1 GRAGAGSELR
11 EGREAVLGRDPEHR
25 CPPVLGRGRRAAHA
39 GDEALLPCP
48 QLLLAQERWA
58 GGGQPR
64 GQLAPGSAGLAASGW
79 AGSGGGASGTSAAS
93 GGRSRF
99 AATWAALASSSA
111 SIAASSI
118 LSISRFTSG
127 DGGSILP
134 PVSSSSTGLSPVI
147 QDVSLRGL
155 TRRTRETADGSIW
168 VTPRT
173 SPSVVSR
180 SWAPHDGQT
189 ALSTG
194 TVAEHHG
201 QVVVSPLGL
210 LRSGL
215 IDSLLPLDRC
225 RWLRRDVVD
234 HPVHPRH
241 LVDDAAADLGQDL
254 VRQLRPI
261 SGHAVVRGHRANCYH
276 VRVRSTIPHDAHAA
290 DRRED
295 GERLPDAAVQP
306 GRLDLVDDDPVGLAQ
321 RLEPL
326 RRDLADDPDREPGAR
341 ERLAVDHRL
350 GQAQLETN
358 GADLVLEQVA
368 QRLDELE
375 PHVGGEPADVVVGL
389 DLLGG
394 LGLGRGALDHVRV
407 ERSLGQE
414 VDLAQLL
421 RLLLEDPD
429 ELVADDPP
437 LLLGVDHAG
446 EAGQEALPRV
456 DH

>member
-1 GRAGAGSELR
+1 GE
-11 EGREAVLGRDPEHR
+11 
-25 CPPVLGRGRRAAHA
+25 
-39 GDEALLPCP
+39 EALLPGS
-48 QLLLAQERWA
+48 QLLLAQE
-58 GGGQPR
+58 GGPGSGQTR
-64 GQLAPGSAGLAASGW
+64 GQLAPGSAGLADSEGW
-79 AGSGGGASGTSAAS
+79 AGSGSGAASRAFTAS

-99 AATWAALASSSA
+99 AAAWAALASSSA

-118 LSISRFTSG
+118 LSISRLTSG

-147 QDVSLRGL
+147 QDVNRRGL
-155 TRRTRETADGSIW
+155 TRRTRDTADGSIW

-210 LRSGL
+210 LRAGL

-225 RWLRRDVVD
+225 RWLGRDVVD

-241 LVDDAAADLGQDL
+241 LVDDAAADPGQDL

-261 SGHAVVRGHRANCYH
+261 GGHAVVRGHRPNCYH
-276 VRVRSTIPHDAHAA
+276 VRVRSTIPHDAHAP

-295 GERLPDAAVQP
+295 GERLPDVAIQA

-321 RLEPL
+321 RLQPL
-326 RRDLADDPDREPGAR
+326 GGDLADDPDRETGPG
-341 ERLAVDHRL
+341 ERLAMDHRL
-350 GQAQLETN
+350 GQPELDPD

-375 PHVGGEPADVVVGL
+375 PHVRRQPADVVMGL
-389 DLLGG
+389 DLLGR
-394 LGLGRGALDHVRV
+394 LRLRGRALDHVRV
-407 ERSLGQE
+407 QRALGQE
-414 VDLAQLL
+414 VDLAHLL

-429 ELVADDPP
+429 ELVADDPA
-437 LLLGVDHAG
+437 LLL
-446 EAGQEALPRV
+446 RV